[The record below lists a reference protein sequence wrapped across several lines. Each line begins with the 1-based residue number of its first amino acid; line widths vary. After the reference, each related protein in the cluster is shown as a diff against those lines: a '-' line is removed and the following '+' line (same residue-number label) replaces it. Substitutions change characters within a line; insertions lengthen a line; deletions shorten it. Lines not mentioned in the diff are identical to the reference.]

1 MTVAG
6 SRREARERALA
17 LLYEAEA
24 KAETP
29 AAVVT
34 ALPVEPD
41 AYAERL
47 VLGVGEHGDAIDGLI
62 RRYAR
67 GWKLERMPSIDRAVL
82 RVAIY
87 ELLFEPGVPTAAV
100 VSEAV
105 ELASEY
111 STDESG
117 RFVNGLLARIA
128 GEVRDADGVPLE
140 WTPDE
145 DEDEDVVDVD
155 GDEEPAVDA
164 PEPAETDAATD
175 IDVATDT
182 DEVTE
187 VAPVETEAVDE
198 VLDAATAEPATVVE
212 PAPAE
217 VRPHPPLTLPQPP
230 LGDGVLRLRPWQ
242 AADAPALTAAWSDPA
257 VARWSAPPA
266 ARSFVDARRWIDG
279 TPALRERGLSLDLV
293 VAGIGARPEVL
304 GEVGLASFDDE
315 GGAEIGYWIAAP
327 HRGKGHATRAVRLL
341 ATWAVGHL
349 GLHRVVAEVDPTN
362 AASVGVVRRAGF
374 RAESPSRWVY
384 PG

>member
-29 AAVVT
+29 AEVVA
-34 ALPVEPD
+34 ALPIEPD

-47 VLGVGEHGDAIDGLI
+47 VLGVGEHGGAIDGLI

-67 GWKLERMPSIDRAVL
+67 GWKLERMPAIDRAVL

-128 GEVRDADGVPLE
+128 GEVRDGDGVPLE
-140 WTPDE
+140 WVPD
-145 DEDEDVVDVD
+145 
-155 GDEEPAVDA
+155 DEELDELDEWVDHDLPAGQAPTAGEDPDA
-164 PEPAETDAATD
+164 EPEPEAGPVPVPEAAVEPEPEPEPASEPEAA
-175 IDVATDT
+175 
-182 DEVTE
+182 
-187 VAPVETEAVDE
+187 VE
-198 VLDAATAEPATVVE
+198 PE
-212 PAPAE
+212 PAPP
-217 VRPHPPLTLPQPP
+217 VTGVGQRPPLPLPQPP
-230 LGDGVLRLRPWQ
+230 LGDGVVRLRSWQ
-242 AADAPALTAAWSDPA
+242 AADAPALVAAWSDPA

-266 ARSFVDARRWIDG
+266 ARSLVDARRWIDG
-279 TPALRERGLSLDLV
+279 TPRLRERGLSLDLV

-315 GGAEIGYWIAAP
+315 GGARIGYWIAAP
-327 HRGKGHATRAVRLL
+327 HRGKGHATRAVRLV
-341 ATWAVGHL
+341 ASWAVRDL
-349 GLHRVVAEVDPTN
+349 GLHRVVAEVDPDN
-362 AASVGVVRRAGF
+362 RASVGVVRRAGF
-374 RAESPSRWVY
+374 RAESPSRWVF
-384 PG
+384 PA

>member
-1 MTVAG
+1 MTLAG

-29 AAVVT
+29 AAVI
-34 ALPVEPD
+34 AGLPVEPD

-47 VLGVGEHGDAIDGLI
+47 VLGVGEHGGAIDGLI

-87 ELLFEPGVPTAAV
+87 ELLFEPGVPTPAV

-128 GEVRDADGVPLE
+128 SEVRDDDGVPLDLPFHDE
-140 WTPDE
+140 VVADGDDLDE
-145 DEDEDVVDVD
+145 DDVDEGVVDEIVVDEIAVEVGAQEDE
-155 GDEEPAVDA
+155 
-164 PEPAETDAATD
+164 
-175 IDVATDT
+175 IDVAD
-182 DEVTE
+182 DEPE
-187 VAPVETEAVDE
+187 
-198 VLDAATAEPATVVE
+198 VE
-212 PAPAE
+212 PEPEPEPEPVTVEAAGAPA
-217 VRPHPPLTLPQPP
+217 RPRPPLSLPQPP
-230 LGDGVLRLRPWQ
+230 LGDGVVRLRPWQ
-242 AADAPALTAAWSDPA
+242 AADASALVAAWSDPA
-257 VARWSAPPA
+257 VVRWSAPPA
-266 ARSFVDARRWIDG
+266 ARSLVDARRWIDG
-279 TPALRERGLSLDLV
+279 TPRLRERGLSLDLV

-304 GEVGLASFDDE
+304 GEVGLANFDDD
-315 GGAEIGYWIAAP
+315 GGAEIGYWIGAS

-341 ATWAVGHL
+341 ATWAVNHL
-349 GLHRVVAEVDPTN
+349 GLHRVIAEVDPAN
-362 AASVGVVRRAGF
+362 GASVGVARRAGF
-374 RAESPSRWVY
+374 RAESPDRWVY
-384 PG
+384 SAG